1 MKLTDVLGRR
11 TMSNEKDVDVT
22 FSVLE
27 SAIGAVPSVANS
39 KKTIIIFTIGGV
51 LAALVIVFVL
61 YLLDDHVLSEDSIK
75 ITSGAKLFGKVK
87 GANLS
92 KVESKIDSIDTK
104 DGKKIVLVAAP
115 SKDRN
120 RDITAV
126 KLAELFAASEKKT
139 LLINTDLNGSAI
151 IKELGEPKE
160 GLVALIDK
168 VKKEADLAKTVEK
181 TDAGF
186 DYISIARGEDTK
198 ILSAKMLG
206 TKAAGLMSAIR
217 AGYDVVIINADSL
230 DKSADAISFAKYS
243 DEEILVAT
251 TDRTKNAELREAV
264 ASLAQVKAK
273 EVNVVLF
280 ETK

>member
-1 MKLTDVLGRR
+1 M
-11 TMSNEKDVDVT
+11 
-22 FSVLE
+22 
-27 SAIGAVPSVANS
+27 
-39 KKTIIIFTIGGV
+39 
-51 LAALVIVFVL
+51 
-61 YLLDDHVLSEDSIK
+61 
-75 ITSGAKLFGKVK
+75 
-87 GANLS
+87 
-92 KVESKIDSIDTK
+92 
-104 DGKKIVLVAAP
+104 
-115 SKDRN
+115 
-120 RDITAV
+120 

-139 LLINTDLNGSAI
+139 YHEKQCQSWR
-151 IKELGEPKE
+151 
-160 GLVALIDK
+160 
-168 VKKEADLAKTVEK
+168 VEK

-206 TKAAGLMSAIR
+206 AKATALMNVIR
-217 AGYDVVIINADSL
+217 AGYDVVIVNADSL